1 MNKMIT
7 IAFIAIFGILNAE
20 SFTMVYENANISEL
34 RGVFAFPN
42 IVWAVGTDGKVL
54 KSPDGGLNWSLVNIS
69 GATDYHLNAV
79 FFSDANNGC
88 IVGEKK
94 AAPNRFSGKI
104 YRTTNG
110 GTTWDASVNYTTAAD
125 RPFRDIAFDIRDGGG
140 ASAYGRIA
148 AGQGYIYYTTN
159 YGQTWY
165 NDYHPG
171 PNNVCFQSIIYN
183 LCSGSSQWIAVGD
196 AGTGTGI
203 VVSSDGGVEY
213 PYPGLGLN
221 FFGVGSYSNFS
232 IAASKGYCL
241 KKSSGSWSNTHRLPD
256 QNVLYGVG
264 SLSGFMTQYM
274 YGGSDEAFISMYGVV
289 INHNYGKSILDVSP
303 AKTSG
308 YGPALISSNAFA
320 VGRNGRIYKYI
331 PDDDP
336 WPATMSVSGQYHCVK
351 CDITDTEE
359 PSYAYIYRS
368 TCPDGPYQ
376 YVTDFDIPVGTTTWY
391 DYTVDFNVAYYY
403 RIGNLPASNN
413 PAYPTGLPDPP
424 NPPQPPANFT
434 AQDAPY
440 DDGGRVYTTWYWQLE
455 TTYAL
460 YRDGVWIYV
469 GVGSEYWD
477 NAAVTGSNHTYS
489 VRTRKYYAAENDYI
503 YSSPVIAYCTPVN
516 NLTPSAP
523 SSLTGE
529 RHWDTGIINMRWSA
543 PSNVD
548 IHGYNVYR
556 KIGNNSYGKV
566 NNIPAPRCFW
576 WDEPNSGNILKYK
589 VTTVDWSGLES
600 GYSNEIVFS
609 THGDSTLG
617 GAQASESTPAGE
629 IKLIVSPNPSRGTQT
644 IRFSIPE
651 PAPVRFAFYDVA
663 GKLVQTADLGI
674 MNAGEH
680 SYTPTNTTTP
690 VLPSGVYFVVL
701 NAGGIKMQE
710 RCVIWR

>member
-1 MNKMIT
+1 MNKMIA
-7 IAFIAIFGILNAE
+7 IAFIAIIGILNAE
-20 SFTMVYENANISEL
+20 SFTMVKEDANISEL
-34 RGVFAFPN
+34 RGVFAFSN
-42 IVWAVGTDGKVL
+42 GTVWAVGTDGNVL
-54 KSPDGGLNWSLVNIS
+54 KSTNWGNIGSWNPVTIS

-94 AAPNRFSGKI
+94 AAPDRFKGIVYK
-104 YRTTNG
+104 TTNG
-110 GTTWDASVNYTTAAD
+110 GSNWSIVTSITTAAD
-125 RPFRDIAFDIRDGGG
+125 RPFRDIAFDIRDGGF
-140 ASAYGRIA
+140 AYNGLIA
-148 AGQGYIYYTTN
+148 AGQGYLYSTTD
-159 YGQTWY
+159 YGQTWTSS
-165 NDYHPG
+165 HPG
-171 PNNVCFQSIIYN
+171 PNNVCLQRVTYN
-183 LCSGSSQWIAVGD
+183 LASSGWMVVGD

-203 VVSSDGGVEY
+203 VVSSDAGVEY

-221 FFGVGSYSNFS
+221 FFGVGSYGDFG

-241 KKSSGSWSNTHRLPD
+241 KKYGGSWSNTHNLPD
-256 QNVLYGVG
+256 QNVLYGLG
-264 SLSGFMTQYM
+264 SISGFGTLYM
-274 YGGSDEAFISMYGVV
+274 YGGSDEAFGLMNGSV
-289 INHNYGKSILDVSP
+289 INHYYGKGILYVSP
-303 AKTSG
+303 TKTSG
-308 YGPALISSNAFA
+308 YGPALICSNAFA
-320 VGRNGRIYKYI
+320 VGKNGRIYKYI

-336 WPATMSVSGQYHCVK
+336 WPATMNVYGEYHRVRCEIW
-351 CDITDTEE
+351 DSEE

-376 YVTDFDIPVGTTTWY
+376 FVADFDIPVGASTWY
-391 DYTVDFNVAYYY
+391 DNTVDFNVAYYY

-413 PAYPTGLPDPP
+413 PAYPTGLPNPA
-424 NPPQPPANFT
+424 NPPQPPPNFT

-489 VRTRKYYAAENDYI
+489 VRTRKYYTAENDYI
-503 YSSPVIAYCTPVN
+503 YSSPVTVNCTPVN

-529 RHWDTGIINMRWSA
+529 RHWDTGIINMRWTA

-617 GAQASESTPAGE
+617 GSQASESTPAGE

-663 GKLVQTADLGI
+663 GKLVQTADLGV